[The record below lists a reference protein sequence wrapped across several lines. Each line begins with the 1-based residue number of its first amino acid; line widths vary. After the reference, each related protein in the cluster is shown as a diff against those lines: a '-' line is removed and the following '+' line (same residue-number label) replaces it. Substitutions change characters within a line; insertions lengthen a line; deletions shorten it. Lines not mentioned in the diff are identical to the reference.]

1 MGKRDKSVRQRDLE
15 SIQLVAVGV
24 LLREPRCTMCG
35 GDGDVTGGNRT
46 HRSTSYDLGE
56 GGRVGDDP
64 RHAHQHGK
72 VPPRGSSPSRVAAD
86 TRHAR
91 SRRRSANTTLSVF
104 LSALQGNPC
113 IVELDNETVIRG
125 TLESVDDGLN
135 LMMNACVSKDV
146 YGRTRESGALHVR
159 GGSVRFVHLAR
170 GVEPGKAVRDHQKR
184 LDIAKREAYT
194 RQQMAGKREK
204 GAS

>member
-1 MGKRDKSVRQRDLE
+1 MGKRDKSVRQREIE
-15 SIQLVAVGV
+15 SIQLVAVV
-24 LLREPRCTMCG
+24 SCFVNLRCTMCG

-46 HRSTSYDLGE
+46 HRSTSYDLDE

-64 RHAHQHGK
+64 RHVHQHGK
-72 VPPRGSSPSRVAAD
+72 VPRGSSPPRVTAD

-91 SRRRSANTTLSVF
+91 SRRRLANKTLSVF

-159 GGSVRFVHLAR
+159 GGSVRFVHLAK